1 MNHPTVSITPYD
13 DVAIGSA
20 DPYGG
25 LMLPIQSEFEIVK
38 GDMLVVQKKF
48 LPSEI
53 EKSYSQS
60 FVEGLKKEMALELAE
75 RILQNK
81 YVEFTKQEDL
91 KNGEVVYRA
100 RVYVTPD
107 DQIRKI
113 RKSEK

>member
-13 DVAIGSA
+13 DVTIGSA

-25 LMLPIQSEFEIVK
+25 LILPIQEDFEIVK
-38 GDMLVVQKKF
+38 GDMIVVQKKYDQ
-48 LPSEI
+48 SEL
-53 EKSYSQS
+53 EKSYDKS
-60 FVEGLKKEMALELAE
+60 FVDGLKKEMALELAE

-100 RVYVTPD
+100 RAYVTPD
-107 DQIRKI
+107 DRIRKI

>member
-25 LMLPIQSEFEIVK
+25 LMLPIQADFEFIQGE
-38 GDMLVVQKKF
+38 MLVVQRKYNPNE
-48 LPSEI
+48 L

-60 FVEGLKKEMALELAE
+60 FVENLKKEMALELAE

-91 KNGEVVYRA
+91 KSCEVVYRA
-100 RVYVTPD
+100 RAYVTPD
-107 DQIRKI
+107 DRIRKI